1 MGAAIR
7 TLEPSALGAKLRALA
22 HDSTARNLADRV
34 DALAAALRDAGVP
47 PDQSAGLLA
56 AAARAT
62 MNAVLL
68 DAVLEESSSAGARAA
83 SDTDASPRVIHLA
96 A

>member
-1 MGAAIR
+1 V
-7 TLEPSALGAKLRALA
+7 A

-34 DALAAALRDAGVP
+34 DALAAALRDAGVSP
-47 PDQSAGLLA
+47 EQSAGLLA

-62 MNAVLL
+62 MSAVLL
-68 DAVLEESSSAGARAA
+68 DAVLEEGSAAGAHVRSGADAA
-83 SDTDASPRVIHLA
+83 THVIHLA

>member
-1 MGAAIR
+1 MTA
-7 TLEPSALGAKLRALA
+7 
-22 HDSTARNLADRV
+22 DSTARNLADCV

-47 PDQSAGLLA
+47 PEESAGLLA

-62 MNAVLL
+62 MHAVMLEALL
-68 DAVLEESSSAGARAA
+68 DDVTAPAPPAKTGGGA
-83 SDTDASPRVIHLA
+83 PLGLA

>member
-1 MGAAIR
+1 MTA
-7 TLEPSALGAKLRALA
+7 
-22 HDSTARNLADRV
+22 DSTARNLADCV

-47 PDQSAGLLA
+47 PEESAGLLA

-62 MNAVLL
+62 MHAVMLEALL
-68 DAVLEESSSAGARAA
+68 DDVTASAPPAETGGGA
-83 SDTDASPRVIHLA
+83 PLGLA

>member
-1 MGAAIR
+1 M
-7 TLEPSALGAKLRALA
+7 TS
-22 HDSTARNLADRV
+22 DSTARNLTDCV
-34 DALAAALRDAGVP
+34 DALAAALREAGVSP
-47 PDQSAGLLA
+47 EDSAGLLA

-68 DAVLEESSSAGARAA
+68 EALLDDVG
-83 SDTDASPRVIHLA
+83 ASPRLPPATGGGSAASPPISLA

>member
-1 MGAAIR
+1 M
-7 TLEPSALGAKLRALA
+7 A

-34 DALAAALRDAGVP
+34 DALAAALRDAGVS

-68 DAVLEESSSAGARAA
+68 DAVLEEHASAASSGSTAGAA
-83 SDTDASPRVIHLA
+83 TRVMHLA

>member
-1 MGAAIR
+1 M
-7 TLEPSALGAKLRALA
+7 A
-22 HDSTARNLADRV
+22 HDSTARNLTDRV
-34 DALAAALRDAGVP
+34 DALAAALRDAGVS

-68 DAVLEESSSAGARAA
+68 DALLEERSGAKPGGAGAEAPA
-83 SDTDASPRVIHLA
+83 QVIHLA

>member
-1 MGAAIR
+1 MPA
-7 TLEPSALGAKLRALA
+7 
-22 HDSTARNLADRV
+22 DSTARNLTDCV

-47 PDQSAGLLA
+47 PEESAGLLA

-62 MNAVLL
+62 MHAVMLEALL
-68 DAVLEESSSAGARAA
+68 DDVGTARTEPPRSTAA
-83 SDTDASPRVIHLA
+83 SPPVSLA

>member
-1 MGAAIR
+1 V
-7 TLEPSALGAKLRALA
+7 SA
-22 HDSTARNLADRV
+22 DSTARNLTDCV

-47 PDQSAGLLA
+47 PEESAGLLA

-62 MNAVLL
+62 MHAVMLEALRDDVAAPAPPPRNATGGIAPPV
-68 DAVLEESSSAGARAA
+68 S
-83 SDTDASPRVIHLA
+83 LA